1 MGPSALSARQTHG
14 ASPQEK
20 GGSTLRAHFSTP
32 KVVSKAVS
40 PRETPLG
47 MRSSLTPVGEVG
59 SLGEDAS
66 SRVGGNRPAEL
77 SPV

>member
-14 ASPQEK
+14 ESLQEK
-20 GGSTLRAHFSTP
+20 EGSTLRVHFSTP
-32 KVVSKAVS
+32 KVISKAVS

-47 MRSSLTPVGEVG
+47 MLSSLTPVTEVG

-66 SRVGGNRPAEL
+66 SRVGGNRPTEL